1 MKRIY
6 IIGAGFTGQTI
17 AHELKIKRI
26 FGKVVAFLDD
36 DADKIGRKIDSIP
49 ILGPIE
55 AVAEL
60 LKKTPA
66 DEAIIA
72 IPGGTPEQL
81 KRIYTVLKKA
91 GFVTI
96 RIVPSISQ
104 ILGGEAHL
112 IQAREINV
120 DDFLTR
126 KPIAINLKESLGYVK
141 GKRVLVTGAGGSIG
155 SDLCRQL
162 LSGGAMRLYIL
173 GHGENSIYEIEKELK
188 ILQEEGVGEKATI
201 VPVIG
206 DMQDRDFMF
215 YILGR
220 LQAEVVLH
228 TAAHKHVPLLE
239 NNPVEAIKNNV
250 FGTKNLVD
258 ASVASNVK
266 RFVMLSTDKA
276 VEPNGIYG
284 ASKYLAEEIVL
295 HEGGYGRNYMVVRFG
310 NVLGSRGSIV
320 PLFKSQIFKGGPVTV
335 THPDVKRFFMTI
347 PEAASLVLHAGGVG
361 EDGMLYL
368 LDMGEPMRIQD
379 LAEQMISFYG
389 YEPGKEIE
397 IVYTG
402 LRPGEKLS
410 EKLWENTEIPVQ
422 TEHPKLLKLE
432 HQKFFNGN
440 LYGLIEKLRPICFLD
455 RSQPSVYRSSDTL
468 RRILQQYIPTLTVP
482 DTHLEQSRESRRE
495 PVLSIGT

>member
-26 FGKVVAFLDD
+26 FGRVVAFLDD

-141 GKRVLVTGAGGSIG
+141 GKRVLV
-155 SDLCRQL
+155 
-162 LSGGAMRLYIL
+162 
-173 GHGENSIYEIEKELK
+173 
-188 ILQEEGVGEKATI
+188 
-201 VPVIG
+201 
-206 DMQDRDFMF
+206 
-215 YILGR
+215 
-220 LQAEVVLH
+220 
-228 TAAHKHVPLLE
+228 
-239 NNPVEAIKNNV
+239 
-250 FGTKNLVD
+250 
-258 ASVASNVK
+258 
-266 RFVMLSTDKA
+266 
-276 VEPNGIYG
+276 
-284 ASKYLAEEIVL
+284 
-295 HEGGYGRNYMVVRFG
+295 
-310 NVLGSRGSIV
+310 
-320 PLFKSQIFKGGPVTV
+320 
-335 THPDVKRFFMTI
+335 
-347 PEAASLVLHAGGVG
+347 
-361 EDGMLYL
+361 
-368 LDMGEPMRIQD
+368 
-379 LAEQMISFYG
+379 
-389 YEPGKEIE
+389 
-397 IVYTG
+397 
-402 LRPGEKLS
+402 
-410 EKLWENTEIPVQ
+410 
-422 TEHPKLLKLE
+422 
-432 HQKFFNGN
+432 
-440 LYGLIEKLRPICFLD
+440 
-455 RSQPSVYRSSDTL
+455 
-468 RRILQQYIPTLTVP
+468 
-482 DTHLEQSRESRRE
+482 
-495 PVLSIGT
+495 